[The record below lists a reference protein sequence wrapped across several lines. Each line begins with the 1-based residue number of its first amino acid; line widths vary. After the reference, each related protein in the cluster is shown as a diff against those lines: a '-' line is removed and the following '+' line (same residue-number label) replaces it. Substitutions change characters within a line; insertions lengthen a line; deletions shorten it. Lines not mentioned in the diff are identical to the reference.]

1 LGRRDKEKEPRR
13 GLTRAELSDVVYELH
28 GGLTRQE
35 ASEVV
40 EVILG
45 TVKTSLLDGRPVKI
59 KNFGVFEVT
68 ERQGRT
74 GINPS
79 SGEKIYIPAHKGLS
93 FRPSKKLK
101 RLLEQRR
108 QERDSQ
114 PGGE

>member
-1 LGRRDKEKEPRR
+1 MGRRDKGGKTRR

-59 KNFGVFEVT
+59 QNFGVFEVT
-68 ERQGRT
+68 ERQGRA

-101 RLLEQRR
+101 RLLQRRR

>member
-1 LGRRDKEKEPRR
+1 MGRRDKGGKTRR

-59 KNFGVFEVT
+59 TNFGVFEVT

-93 FRPSKKLK
+93 FRPSKNLK
-101 RLLEQRR
+101 RMLQRR
-108 QERDSQ
+108 RQKRDSQ